1 MKKAAYITDIHLD
14 EEDTV
19 KYGADSRKNL
29 LRILEHVRS
38 TGADTLI
45 FGGDIGFHT
54 AHEWFFDNMRS
65 TGLGFYLTPGNHDKF
80 DEVIKHFGS
89 SLVPPGAA
97 ELCYSA
103 EDDIHKFIFLDT
115 STSVFSKGQL
125 NWVRKELETNNK
137 PVIFMHHPVLHV
149 KSIVDKLY
157 SMKNREQ
164 VKQLLDSTGKDIAIF
179 CGHLHTEDETVEGRI
194 TQYVTPASS
203 YQAEKNEAEVII
215 TSDKFGYRLIDF
227 GDSINTEIVMFSA
240 AERVND

>member
-29 LRILEHVRS
+29 LRILEHVQS
-38 TGADTLI
+38 TGADTII

-54 AHEWFFDNMRS
+54 AHEWFFETMRS
-65 TGLGFYLTPGNHDKF
+65 MGLGFYLTPGNHDKF

-115 STSVFSKGQL
+115 STSVFSAGQL
-125 NWVRKELETNNK
+125 DWLRKELETQKN
-137 PVIFMHHPVLHV
+137 PIVFMHHPVLHV
-149 KSIVDKLY
+149 KTIVDKLY
-157 SMKNREQ
+157 SMKNREH
-164 VKQLLDSTGKDIAIF
+164 VKDLLDSIKKDITIF
-179 CGHLHTEDETVEGRI
+179 CGHLHTEEKTVEGRI

-203 YQAEKNEAEVII
+203 YQAEKNEAEVVI
-215 TSDKFGYRLIDF
+215 TSNKFGYRLIDF
-227 GDSINTEIVMFSA
+227 GDSINTEIVMFN
-240 AERVND
+240 AEENVND